1 MQVFFI
7 FSCFCVGWFIADI
20 IKDLTKDKRE
30 KKGRDKYYDEFLQNM
45 ASLTPEEFEK
55 VIRNFEEY
63 YRESQIK
70 KNKK

>member
-7 FSCFCVGWFIADI
+7 FSCFCVGWFIRDI
-20 IKDLTKDKRE
+20 IKDLTKGKRE

-45 ASLTPEEFEK
+45 AELTPEQFNK
-55 VIRNFEEY
+55 VMDNFEEY
-63 YRESQIK
+63 YREAQIK